1 MSNFFEALHIDTSS
15 FLFDSVDS
23 YAHLSRC
30 LISVTQR
37 KCKDGRSKRERA
49 SRRDSATT
57 VERPLGT
64 CSRGTK
70 KRGSR
75 CERTATF
82 TTRIYSCI
90 GSYPL
95 QCSLCQLPLPSKKSR
110 FRRGSNWILRQ
121 KYIKRWDYL
130 IIIDIWFRGHVVISP
145 WKR

>member
-15 FLFDSVDS
+15 FLFDSVDG

-49 SRRDSATT
+49 SRRDTATT

-70 KRGSR
+70 KAGLS
-75 CERTATF
+75 
-82 TTRIYSCI
+82 
-90 GSYPL
+90 
-95 QCSLCQLPLPSKKSR
+95 
-110 FRRGSNWILRQ
+110 
-121 KYIKRWDYL
+121 
-130 IIIDIWFRGHVVISP
+130 V
-145 WKR
+145 